1 MSGYLSSYAP
11 PDIVIVTSEK
21 VIMMELTVPSN
32 TSESLRQAYA
42 WKIAKENY
50 QMLQTD
56 LEDSFTTVEVGA
68 LGHSNNNSM
77 QSSVSSLRV
86 ACPLAAKQAIK
97 PLLDDAA
104 KVAIATSYFIF
115 LAINEYSWNSS
126 RPLHL

>member
-1 MSGYLSSYAP
+1 
-11 PDIVIVTSEK
+11 
-21 VIMMELTVPSN
+21 MMELTVPSN
-32 TSESLRQAYA
+32 TSESLRQAHA

-68 LGHSNNNSM
+68 LGHSM